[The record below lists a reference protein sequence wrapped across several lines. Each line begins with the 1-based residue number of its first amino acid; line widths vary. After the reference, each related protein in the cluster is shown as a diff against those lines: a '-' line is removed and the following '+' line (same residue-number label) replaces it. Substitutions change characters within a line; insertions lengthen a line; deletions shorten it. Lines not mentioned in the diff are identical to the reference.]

1 MALFESMILLSL
13 LAVVLLRLLRRLAL
27 PYPTILAAAG
37 TAVAALPWAP
47 HIAMD
52 PKLALVLFI
61 APVLL
66 DAGFDMPPRTLRR
79 FWLPTLSL
87 AVVAVALTTAA
98 VAWLGTAWAGM
109 PLAAAVALG
118 AIVAP
123 PDAGAATAVLSRLN
137 LPRRTVQVLT
147 AESLLNDASALLI
160 FGVAVRTAMS
170 ADGLARTVPMLFLAV
185 PGGLLLGWLLGKV
198 FVLLSRE
205 LRGTLSATL
214 LQFAGVFGVWIVA
227 ESIHVS
233 AILCVVSFA
242 MTIAHVLPA
251 ETPPRDRVHAY
262 SVWAAVVFISNVI
275 AFLLV
280 GLQSRSIIARLPA
293 DELRQALWFAGGVL
307 GVCIVVRFAWVMLY
321 TTLLRRFR
329 HDTTLPNPTP
339 QQGIVVAWCGMRGL
353 VTLATALGLPD
364 DFPQRDLIVLT
375 AFAVTVGSL
384 VFQGTTLA
392 WLVRALGFAPDTSL
406 REDASKVR
414 LKLLDAADATLD
426 GETGEVAHRMR
437 EYYADARHEAE
448 AGRSPIAGTQL
459 AELKRRGLHAK
470 RLRLLEMRH
479 KGQIDD
485 DVFHLLENEL
495 DWSELAVTAPDDRE
509 IVEG

>member
-13 LAVVLLRLLRRLAL
+13 LAVVLLRLSRHFAL

-79 FWLPTLSL
+79 FWLPTVSL
-87 AVVAVALTTAA
+87 AVVAVIFTTAA
-98 VAWLGTAWAGM
+98 VAWLGVAWAGM
-109 PLAAAVALG
+109 PLAAAVAMG

-123 PDAGAATAVLSRLN
+123 PDAGAATAMLSRLN

-160 FGVAVRTAMS
+160 FGVAVRTAL
-170 ADGLARTVPMLFLAV
+170 APDGLAHTLPMLLLAV
-185 PGGLLLGWLLGKV
+185 PGGLLLGWLLGRV
-198 FVLLSRE
+198 FIYFSRE

-214 LQFAGVFGVWIVA
+214 LQFAGVFGIWLIA
-227 ESIHVS
+227 EYLHVS

-242 MTIAHVLPA
+242 MTIAHVLPG

-280 GLQSRSIIARLPA
+280 GLQARTIVARMAGPA
-293 DELRQALWFAGGVL
+293 LEHALWFAAAAL
-307 GVCIVVRFAWVMLY
+307 GVCIVVRFAWVMIY
-321 TTLLRRFR
+321 NVTLRRFR
-329 HDTTLPNPTP
+329 KSQPNPTP
-339 QQGIVVAWCGMRGL
+339 QQGLVVAWCGMRGL

-364 DFPQRDLIVLT
+364 AFPQRDLIVLT
-375 AFAVTVGSL
+375 AFGVTVGTL

-392 WLVRALGFAPDTSL
+392 WLVRFLKFGTDTSL
-406 REDASKVR
+406 RDDASKVR
-414 LKLLDAADATLD
+414 LELIDVAEATLV
-426 GETGEVAHRMR
+426 GESDEAARRVR
-437 EYYADARHEAE
+437 EYYEDSRHEAE
-448 AGRSPIAGTQL
+448 AGRSPVAGTRMS
-459 AELKRRGLHAK
+459 ELKRKGLQAK
-470 RLRLLEMRH
+470 RKRLLELRH
-479 KGQIDD
+479 QGAIED

-495 DWSELAVTAPDDRE
+495 DWSELAVTSPDERE

>member
-13 LAVVLLRLLRRLAL
+13 LAVVLLRLSRRLAL

-79 FWLPTLSL
+79 FWLPTVSL
-87 AVVAVALTTAA
+87 AVVAVIFTTAA
-98 VAWLGTAWAGM
+98 VAWLGVVWAGM
-109 PLAAAVALG
+109 PLAAAIALG

-123 PDAGAATAVLSRLN
+123 PDAGAATAMLSRLN

-160 FGVAVRTAMS
+160 FGVAVRTAM
-170 ADGLARTVPMLFLAV
+170 APDGLARTLPMLLLAV
-185 PGGLLLGWLLGKV
+185 PGGILLGWVLGRL
-198 FVLLSRE
+198 FVVLSRE

-214 LQFAGVFGVWIVA
+214 SQFAGVFGIWIIA
-227 ESIHVS
+227 ESLHVS

-242 MTIAHVLPA
+242 MTIAHVLPG

-280 GLQSRSIIARLPA
+280 GLQSRSIVARLQGPQ
-293 DELRQALWFAGGVL
+293 LVHALWFAGAAL
-307 GVCIVVRFAWVMLY
+307 LVCIVVRFAWVMLY
-321 TTLLRRFR
+321 NVLLR
-329 HDTTLPNPTP
+329 TLRKSQPNPTP
-339 QQGIVVAWCGMRGL
+339 QQGLVVAWCGMRGL

-364 DFPQRDLIVLT
+364 NFPQRDLIVLT
-375 AFAVTVGSL
+375 AFAVTVGTL

-392 WLVRALGFAPDTSL
+392 WLVKYL
-406 REDASKVR
+406 RFDRDATLQADASKVR
-414 LKLLDAADATLD
+414 LALLDVAEATLD
-426 GETGEVAHRMR
+426 GETDEAAQRTR
-437 EYYADARHEAE
+437 EHYADARREAE
-448 AGRSPIAGTQL
+448 AGHDPVTGTRMS
-459 AELKRRGLHAK
+459 ELKRKGLQAK
-470 RLRLLEMRH
+470 RKRLLEMRH
-479 KGQIDD
+479 KGEIED

-495 DWSELAVTAPDDRE
+495 DWSELAVTRPDDRE

>member
-1 MALFESMILLSL
+1 
-13 LAVVLLRLLRRLAL
+13 
-27 PYPTILAAAG
+27 
-37 TAVAALPWAP
+37 LPWAP

-79 FWLPTLSL
+79 FWLPTVSL
-87 AVVAVALTTAA
+87 AVVAVIFTTAA
-98 VAWLGTAWAGM
+98 VAWLGVAWAGM
-109 PLAAAVALG
+109 PLAAAIALG

-123 PDAGAATAVLSRLN
+123 PDAGAATAMLSRLN

-160 FGVAVRTAMS
+160 FGVAVRTAM
-170 ADGLARTVPMLFLAV
+170 APDGLARTLPMLLLAV
-185 PGGLLLGWLLGKV
+185 PGGILLGWLLGRL
-198 FVLLSRE
+198 FVILSRE

-214 LQFAGVFGVWIVA
+214 SQFAGVFGIWIIA
-227 ESIHVS
+227 ESLHVS

-242 MTIAHVLPA
+242 MTIAHVLPG

-280 GLQSRSIIARLPA
+280 GLQSRSIVARLQGPQL
-293 DELRQALWFAGGVL
+293 EHALWFAGAAL
-307 GVCIVVRFAWVMLY
+307 LVCIVVRFAWVMLY
-321 TTLLRRFR
+321 NVLLRTFR
-329 HDTTLPNPTP
+329 KSQPNPTP
-339 QQGIVVAWCGMRGL
+339 QQGLVVAWCGMRGL

-364 DFPQRDLIVLT
+364 NFPQRDLIVLT
-375 AFAVTVGSL
+375 AFAVTVGTL

-392 WLVRALGFAPDTSL
+392 WLVKYL
-406 REDASKVR
+406 RFDRNATLQADASKVR
-414 LKLLDAADATLD
+414 LALLDVAEATLD
-426 GETGEVAHRMR
+426 GETDEAAQRTR
-437 EYYADARHEAE
+437 EHYADARREAE
-448 AGRSPIAGTQL
+448 AGHDPVTGTRMS
-459 AELKRRGLHAK
+459 ELKRRGLQAK
-470 RLRLLEMRH
+470 RIRLLEMRH
-479 KGQIDD
+479 KGEIED

-495 DWSELAVTAPDDRE
+495 DWSELAVTRPDDRE

>member
-13 LAVVLLRLLRRLAL
+13 LAVVLLRLSRQLAL

-47 HIAMD
+47 HIDMD

-61 APVLL
+61 APVLM

-79 FWLPTLSL
+79 FWLPTVSL
-87 AVVAVALTTAA
+87 AVVAVVLTTAG
-98 VAWLGTAWAGM
+98 VAWLGVAWAGM

-123 PDAGAATAVLSRLN
+123 PDAGAATAMLSRLR

-160 FGVAVRTAMS
+160 FGVAVRTAM
-170 ADGLARTVPMLFLAV
+170 AGDGLERTVPMLFLAV

-198 FVLLSRE
+198 LIQLSRQ

-214 LQFAGVFGVWIVA
+214 SQFAAVFGAWIIA
-227 ESIHVS
+227 EQLHVS
-233 AILCVVSFA
+233 AILCVVSLA
-242 MTIAHVLPA
+242 MTVAHVTPG

-280 GLQSRSIIARLPA
+280 GLQSRTIVSRLEGPQLA
-293 DELRQALWFAGGVL
+293 HALWFAGAAFLVCVGVRL
-307 GVCIVVRFAWVMLY
+307 AWVMVY
-321 TTLLRRFR
+321 NMLLRRFR
-329 HDTTLPNPTP
+329 KGVPNPTP
-339 QQGIVVAWCGMRGL
+339 QQGLVVAWCGMRGL

-364 DFPQRDLIVLT
+364 NFPQRDLIVLT
-375 AFAVTVGSL
+375 AFAVTVGTL
-384 VFQGTTLA
+384 VIQGTTLA
-392 WLVRALGFAPDTSL
+392 WLVRFLKFPPDTSMQD
-406 REDASKVR
+406 DASRVR
-414 LKLLDAADATLD
+414 LRLLDAAEATLD
-426 GETGEVAHRMR
+426 GETDEPARRIR
-437 EYYADARHEAE
+437 EHYADARQEAE
-448 AGRSPIAGTQL
+448 AGRDSVTGTRMS
-459 AELKRRGLHAK
+459 ELKRKGLQAK
-470 RLRLLEMRH
+470 RQMLLDMRH
-479 KGQIDD
+479 KGEIDD

-495 DWSELAVTAPDDRE
+495 DWSELAVTSPDDRE